1 MSTWE
6 VLDRRMFSLWPL
18 GSSKSR
24 NLLSFFQVCFFPY
37 DALSPP
43 AGENKYRKKKTVQ
56 LELLAQFDY
65 ISHFMHPETSRSL
78 ENLWKNIPLLTRSWR
93 CRGSSG
99 SSVWAAEL
107 TFHVAWKKKKRES
120 SSPLSSRLKSSAQ
133 TSGLRFKIPFSW
145 GFSHVELPS
154 ETWCEQWRTRNM
166 FHVSYFYDTEHPS
179 AVDTDWAPPQNSE
192 RVQICRFCQPEKRRW
207 TASIERTYCYQP
219 PGGVWRLSYA
229 KEMSWTRQPSF
240 IYWLRPGITGGV
252 FGSHIITVSLAFL
265 TVSTTIW

>member
-1 MSTWE
+1 M
-6 VLDRRMFSLWPL
+6 
-18 GSSKSR
+18 
-24 NLLSFFQVCFFPY
+24 LLSIWRAVATCWGKQIP
-37 DALSPP
+37 
-43 AGENKYRKKKTVQ
+43 KKKKTVQ

-107 TFHVAWKKKKRES
+107 TFHVAWKKKKERES

-133 TSGLRFKIPFSW
+133 NIWTEIQNSLQLRVFP
-145 GFSHVELPS
+145 HVELPS
-154 ETWCEQWRTRNM
+154 ETLWCEQWRTRNM
-166 FHVSYFYDTEHPS
+166 FHVSYFYDTEHSS